1 MGVMDE
7 KNAERL
13 ARLNA
18 PAEPPQPTPAQS
30 SEFVKVGGFIKVQGE
45 VPKRKPGRPRTKPG
59 SRNSDYI
66 LRKSDTTDS
75 GAAYI
80 PSPDEIAEATA
91 SIRAGWSERE
101 ALSRC
106 QLPGAVPTE
115 LQMVRAPRYSKYL
128 SGEHG

>member
-18 PAEPPQPTPAQS
+18 PVEPSPPTPAQS
-30 SEFVKVGGFIKVQGE
+30 EQPSEFVKVGGFIKVQGE
-45 VPKRKPGRPRTKPG
+45 VTKRKPGRPKTKPG
-59 SRNSDYI
+59 SRDSGYI

-80 PSPDEIAEATA
+80 PSPAEIAEATA

-101 ALSRC
+101 TSSRC

-115 LQMVRAPRYSKYL
+115 LQIIHAVRTAKALER
-128 SGEHG
+128 